1 MAELVVV
8 SHLTVKPG
16 CRDEVLDALRD
27 DLATAHGEE
36 GVVRFAVHQ
45 VIDDPQK
52 LVVIE
57 VFRAKA
63 DLAVHYDTDAFKKIV
78 ELLPALLERDVDV
91 IQTEPIP
98 MGDSVKGTLG

>member
-16 CRDEVLDALRD
+16 CRGEVLDALRD

-45 VIDDPQK
+45 VVDDPQK

-78 ELLPALLERDVDV
+78 DLLPGLLEGDVDV
-91 IQTEPIP
+91 IETEPIP
-98 MGDSVKGTLG
+98 MGDPVKGILD